1 MIGRPTRCEVRA
13 GEAELGLVNDAGLQ
27 PVDNAAFTAVLAC
40 TDATAASVK
49 AMTRRLP
56 RPDRRPD

>member
-1 MIGRPTRCEVRA
+1 LASSTT
-13 GEAELGLVNDAGLQ
+13 LGLQ

-56 RPDRRPD
+56 AA